1 MIGDIKERLKLKT
14 APRGSV
20 LECALLAGLFI
31 TAFIVVLQ
39 LVLRCNSGQCY
50 SLF

>member
-1 MIGDIKERLKLKT
+1 MIGDIKRRLKLKPHRAGT
-14 APRGSV
+14 V
-20 LECALLAGLFI
+20 LECALLTGLFI
-31 TAFIVVLQ
+31 TASIVVLQ